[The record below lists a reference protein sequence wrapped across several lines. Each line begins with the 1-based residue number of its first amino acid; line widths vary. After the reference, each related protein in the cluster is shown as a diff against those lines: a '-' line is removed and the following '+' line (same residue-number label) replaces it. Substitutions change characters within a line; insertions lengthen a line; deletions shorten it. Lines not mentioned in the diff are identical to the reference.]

1 MFFYRVIVSSPP
13 VLHDKCAKS
22 LLHLLLVDSHQL
34 LVSCLRDQTKS
45 IIVLPNFYCMSVV
58 ELPRKHLLFLSSFYV
73 HCIVRLPIATHLQSF
88 RIQNKH
94 ISRENIWI
102 SVPCSFQKLFRFS
115 CFILT
120 TTLLLFL
127 AESLQHQHKGAYFP
141 FHISANLHSSFHRFI
156 FLDFRK
162 LASLVRF

>member
-1 MFFYRVIVSSPP
+1 MFFYRVIVSSLP

-45 IIVLPNFYCMSVV
+45 IIVLPNLYCMSIV

-88 RIQNKH
+88 RIRNKH

-115 CFILT
+115 CFYLGDNSSFIFSWIT
-120 TTLLLFL
+120 TTPIQGCIFSFSYFSKFTFLF
-127 AESLQHQHKGAYFP
+127 
-141 FHISANLHSSFHRFI
+141 SSFPIFRF
-156 FLDFRK
+156 
-162 LASLVRF
+162 